1 MADPARKREDIQ
13 PDIRPDLKVIKGGGE
28 TTPDRASL
36 RAVND
41 QESNPQAPASGS
53 VPEREEQPDFE
64 NNYEGK
70 SKATRITLGNLRS
83 IFKRKGPTGLII
95 ALVMGGGLGGLS
107 LGGLGLLPFHVAEQF
122 LAKFDT
128 QNTSFTIRTNKII
141 ANKLTKEIT
150 ANCSTPVKIICRY
163 TKPSNKLLINMER
176 NGITAYDRAGNKIEP
191 KRGIRAIFP
200 NERPH
205 SYSFRDQGRFTTLQ
219 KTPAKEFAAKI
230 QTNAKLRAAFH
241 KAYNPKFVALSS
253 LSTAF
258 KTIKTRFG
266 FDGRNATSSATDSKK
281 TPTEKLNERTAGVN
295 SGASAARDAGGEVA
309 ESFIKKLIA
318 DKVTKLF
325 EGIAKSGKGSAVTL
339 VAAGVCAVSD
349 IPGIVAK
356 VARAYQLVQLVRY
369 GAAIMNAIYAMKAGD
384 ATQEDFG
391 FIGELFTKSVDGKS
405 AMDAFG
411 MKYTLFGDTAPKSNN
426 YKNFVPGGS
435 VISSLS
441 GVTQITDSDEL
452 NSACEVAVNPVTGVA
467 VNAALVAAG
476 GGTFGATALAAG
488 INWLGGQVI
497 SAAMSLALPEVI
509 KFVSGLI
516 PDEWVQ
522 NLLGFF
528 LGDLT
533 QDLEGEDVGDAA
545 PSAVAHTL
553 GQTANAGGNMPLTVD
568 EAVAYGKVTEE
579 VQLAYAE
586 EDRATLS
593 PLDAT
598 NPNTFLGSIVNQ
610 FLPYYGNLS
619 SVGGVLSMI
628 GNILPKSLGSVLQPV
643 TSAATDPRAQ
653 YTLCEDP
660 SLEDTAAGP
669 FCNPIYGIP
678 PKYLDKDPQDVL
690 EALIDSG
697 DIDEDTGEP
706 KDKEGDG
713 QSLKDWLAL
722 CADGSTDNIASCKIS
737 EETPES
743 RQTALYAIYTI
754 DHIIQKSMDEEVE
767 ATGGISEEGSSSE
780 SGDPSLKAVINKK
793 HPNEPLDYVP
803 PDLVEVGNGH
813 RLRSEAAEAY
823 KTMSTAAAA
832 AGHTLVPVSAYRSYD
847 TQVGV
852 YNNWVSQLGQ
862 AEADIQSA
870 RPGHSEHQTGLA
882 IDLNTVYP
890 ADHFENHPAG
900 QWLAANSWQYGFVL
914 RFPSG
919 KQPITGYIFEPWHY
933 RYIGVEAATDMHN
946 KGVTTLEE
954 YFNVT
959 GGDYAYIRS
968 KDSPLV
974 SFLNNKNALI
984 APSRNP
990 ENPGAQIGWVT

>member
-13 PDIRPDLKVIKGGGE
+13 PDIRPDLKVIKGGGK

-41 QESNPQAPASGS
+41 QESSPQAPASGS

-64 NNYEGK
+64 NNYESK
-70 SKATRITLGNLRS
+70 SKATRITFGNLRS

-107 LGGLGLLPFHVAEQF
+107 LGGLGLLPFHIAEQF
-122 LAKFDT
+122 LSKYDT

-141 ANKLTKEIT
+141 ANKLAKDTT
-150 ANCSTPVKIICRY
+150 AGCNVIQIACRY
-163 TKPSNKLLINMER
+163 TNPSNKLLRNMER

-191 KRGIRAIFP
+191 NRGLKSIFP
-200 NERPH
+200 NTRPA
-205 SYSFRDQGRFTTLQ
+205 SYTHRPAGMIGPLQ
-219 KTPAKEFAAKI
+219 PIPANEFAAKMR
-230 QTNAKLRAAFH
+230 TDANLRAAFH

-258 KTIKTRFG
+258 KTVKSRFG
-266 FDGRNATSSATDSKK
+266 FDGRNTTSSAGDNKK
-281 TPTEKLNERTAGVN
+281 SHSEKLNERVAGVDT
-295 SGASAARDAGGEVA
+295 GARAAGEAGGEVA

-318 DKVTKLF
+318 DKLTKLF
-325 EGIAKSGKGSAVTL
+325 DKIAKAGKGSTITL
-339 VAAGVCAVSD
+339 IAGGICAATD
-349 IPGIVAK
+349 IPGLVAK
-356 VARAYQLVQLVRY
+356 TARAYQLMQLVRY

-384 ATQEDFG
+384 ATPADFA
-391 FIGELFTKSVDGKS
+391 FAGELFTKSVDGKS
-405 AMDAFG
+405 PMDAFG
-411 MKYTLFGDTAPKSNN
+411 MKYTLFGDTTPKSNN
-426 YKNFVPGGS
+426 YKDFVPGGS
-435 VISSLS
+435 VINQLR
-441 GVTQITDSDEL
+441 GVTQITDSDVL
-452 NSACEVAVNPVTGVA
+452 DGACDVAVHPGTGVA
-467 VNAALVAAG
+467 INAALTAG
-476 GGTFGATALAAG
+476 GGASLGSTAVIAL
-488 INWLGGQVI
+488 INYGSGQLL
-497 SAAMSLALPEVI
+497 SALMSAALPEII
-509 KFVSGLI
+509 KFAVNNI
-516 PDEWVQ
+516 PNDWIGE
-522 NLLGFF
+522 LMKFF
-528 LGDLT
+528 FGDLT
-533 QDLEGEDVGDAA
+533 QNLEGEDVGDAA

-586 EDRATLS
+586 EDRATRS
-593 PLDAT
+593 PFDAT
-598 NPNTFLGSIVNQ
+598 SPNTFLGSIVSQ
-610 FLPYYGNLS
+610 FLPYYGTLS
-619 SVGGVLSMI
+619 SVGGMLSMV
-628 GNILPKSLGSVLQPV
+628 GNILPKSLGSILQPM
-643 TSAATDPRAQ
+643 TSAATDPKAQ

-660 SLEDTAAGP
+660 SLRDTAAGP

-678 PKYLDKDPQDVL
+678 PKYLDMDPQEVL
-690 EALIDSG
+690 DALIDSG
-697 DIDEDTGEP
+697 DIDMDTGEP
-706 KDKEGDG
+706 KAKDGDD
-713 QSLKDWLAL
+713 QSLQDWIAL
-722 CADGSTDNIASCKIS
+722 CADGSTDNIASCKI
-737 EETPES
+737 TDDK
-743 RQTALYAIYTI
+743 TARFAIYTI
-754 DHIIQKSMDEEVE
+754 DHIIQQSMDEEVE
-767 ATGGISEEGSSSE
+767 ATGGISEEGSSE
-780 SGDPSLKAVINKK
+780 SGDPSLKVVVNKK

-803 PDLVEVGNGH
+803 PDLVEIGNGY

-852 YNNWVSQLGQ
+852 YNNWVAQLGQ

-870 RPGHSEHQTGLA
+870 RPGYSEHQTGLA
-882 IDLNTVYP
+882 VDFNTVYP
-890 ADHFENHPAG
+890 ADRFENHPAG

-919 KQPITGYIFEPWHY
+919 KQSITGYIFEPWHY

-974 SFLNNKNALI
+974 SFLNNKNTLVT
-984 APSRNP
+984 PSRNP
-990 ENPGAQIGWVT
+990 ENPFTQIGWVT